1 MNKDELILL
10 FREVAEEFYKEVER
24 LNNLWNNDEILCVLL
39 QKNVTIKDN
48 PFYPAFRKLFK
59 QEDTEIV
66 SIIYAVFET
75 YDCVES
81 LRGSNNPFIY
91 NVGKVYW
98 ETRKRIEERK
108 KTIEKEEDDGGCEEI
123 KEGM

>member
-1 MNKDELILL
+1 MNKDDLFLL
-10 FREVAEEFYKEVER
+10 FKEVAEEFYKEVER
-24 LNNLWNNDEILCVLL
+24 INNLWNNDEILCVLL
-39 QKNVTIKDN
+39 QKNVSITDN

-59 QEDTEIV
+59 QEDKDV
-66 SIIYAVFET
+66 VAIIYGVFET

-81 LRGSNNPFIY
+81 LRGANNPFVY

-98 ETRKRIEERK
+98 DCRMRIEERK
-108 KTIEKEEDDGGCEEI
+108 NIEKEEDNGGCEES